1 MKMRVL
7 VAAVAST
14 FMAISMAHADAAS
27 VDGMADDSGTSMQQ
41 SAPNTTENVGGM
53 QNATGASSDQA
64 VGSTDNSATTDATT
78 ASNGNDDMSAD
89 TATGDDDY

>member
-7 VAAVAST
+7 VAAVAS
-14 FMAISMAHADAAS
+14 MAISMAHADAAS
-27 VDGMADDSGTSMQQ
+27 IDGMADDSGTSMQQ

-64 VGSTDNSATTDATT
+64 VGSTDNSASTDATT